1 MSNINKL
8 KPNLKRTGINPE
20 RLNSATQIFQPKVKV
35 FVGIS
40 FFSIFTL
47 IIWSFFGKIPVTVS
61 GKASFVEPE
70 SLREVNTKSTGA
82 IFFRND
88 LEASFRD
95 NLFDLST
102 LLDTVVQKV
111 KIQKSELT
119 TKELN
124 SMVDEILKYADN
136 YIGLTIKSEIDS
148 NSLLNKDNTSDE
160 IKTEFKEEA
169 IAYIFSKEILS
180 EMIRAIATFE
190 NEKNKFVFKQK
201 SFNNLRAKSEAI
213 YQDLNEQY
221 KIIKELV
228 EKGIL
233 PQNEEISAKQN
244 LITLERTQ
252 TSDLAEFE
260 NEEYNL
266 KNATLD
272 LITKIYNL
280 SEKLEVKPSGP
291 STIISTLLKSS
302 EYVSEGQ
309 VASIVSTTNNTEN
322 PKNITAVFPL
332 TSLQGISNGLEVLVS
347 PVNTNVNSYG
357 SIKGK
362 IKTLNKVPID
372 KTNAIYIVG
381 SQARADE
388 LFSNY
393 KTMTFAELTL
403 KAKDTISGYEWSSSN
418 GPSYSIPIGT
428 EASVK
433 VITESKRPISI
444 LLPFLRGL
452 TGQE

>member
-1 MSNINKL
+1 
-8 KPNLKRTGINPE
+8 
-20 RLNSATQIFQPKVKV
+20 
-35 FVGIS
+35 
-40 FFSIFTL
+40 
-47 IIWSFFGKIPVTVS
+47 
-61 GKASFVEPE
+61 
-70 SLREVNTKSTGA
+70 
-82 IFFRND
+82 
-88 LEASFRD
+88 
-95 NLFDLST
+95 
-102 LLDTVVQKV
+102 
-111 KIQKSELT
+111 
-119 TKELN
+119 
-124 SMVDEILKYADN
+124 MVDEILKYADN

-452 TGQE
+452 TGRE